1 MGATRV
7 VWWRLQVLGGRRRG
21 RGQHPKG
28 EQERGVAAKPKE
40 GGGGRLG
47 FWGGRG
53 GGTTPRGG
61 RGAARGV
68 GGKSGLPSVGSR
80 STAQIRSH
88 VCAQTKFYC
97 FTNLCLLKLQT
108 PIAQDPEEKNK
119 EG

>member
-47 FWGGRG
+47 FWGGR
-53 GGTTPRGG
+53 
-61 RGAARGV
+61 V
-68 GGKSGLPSVGSR
+68 GFPPSDRDQRPKSALMSVLKQN
-80 STAQIRSH
+80 ST
-88 VCAQTKFYC
+88 V
-97 FTNLCLLKLQT
+97 LL
-108 PIAQDPEEKNK
+108 IYAS
-119 EG
+119 